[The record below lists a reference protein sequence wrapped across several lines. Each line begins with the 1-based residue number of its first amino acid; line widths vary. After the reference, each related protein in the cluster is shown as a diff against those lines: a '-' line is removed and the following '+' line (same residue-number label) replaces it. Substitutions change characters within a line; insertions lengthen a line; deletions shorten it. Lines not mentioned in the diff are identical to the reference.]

1 MIYQSKNVEILLV
14 EDNPGDIRLIKEA
27 FKDSKILNKFNVVM
41 DGEQALAF
49 LYRKGEYTDSPRPDI
64 IFLDL
69 NLPKMSGM
77 EVLSEIKSDPEL
89 VMIPVVILT
98 ASTAEEIILKSY
110 NLNANCFVTK
120 PVDLDQFVGVVKTIE
135 GFWFNIV
142 KLPFTKLN
150 TIILDTSLR

>member
-1 MIYQSKNVEILLV
+1 
-14 EDNPGDIRLIKEA
+14 
-27 FKDSKILNKFNVVM
+27 
-41 DGEQALAF
+41 
-49 LYRKGEYTDSPRPDI
+49 
-64 IFLDL
+64 
-69 NLPKMSGM
+69 MSGM

-142 KLPFTKLN
+142 KLPSQN
-150 TIILDTSLR
+150 

>member
-120 PVDLDQFVGVVKTIE
+120 PVDLDQFVGVVK
-135 GFWFNIV
+135 
-142 KLPFTKLN
+142 LN